1 MRIILELIGYAGTA
15 FVLVSM
21 MMTSVGKLR
30 VFNLCGSVLSMVY
43 AYATAT
49 WPVFVL
55 NLCLTVI
62 NSIQLYR
69 LHHPKKEE
77 QV

>member
-1 MRIILELIGYAGTA
+1 MKIILEIIGYAGTA

-21 MMTSVGKLR
+21 MMTSVTKLR
-30 VFNLCGSVLSMVY
+30 IFNLCGSVLSMFY
-43 AYATAT
+43 AFATAT

-55 NLCLTVI
+55 NFCLTGI

-69 LHHPKKEE
+69 LRHPKKEE
-77 QV
+77 V